1 MIGLNSGLQLFVTGK
16 FWQLSHVVVGCTFSV
31 QSKRLVKYLPGK
43 MVFESTEDNWGTTVY
58 SDFINSVTEL
68 LGTLDSVQVC
78 LVAFGD
84 FRIRLISISLLDA
97 ICIVFL
103 LLLGHERLCK
113 MVAAWQESQ
122 VVAE

>member
-1 MIGLNSGLQLFVTGK
+1 
-16 FWQLSHVVVGCTFSV
+16 
-31 QSKRLVKYLPGK
+31 

-78 LVAFGD
+78 LVAFSD

-103 LLLGHERLCK
+103 LLLGHERVCE

>member
-1 MIGLNSGLQLFVTGK
+1 
-16 FWQLSHVVVGCTFSV
+16 
-31 QSKRLVKYLPGK
+31 

-78 LVAFGD
+78 LVTFGD

-97 ICIVFL
+97 IFIVFL
-103 LLLGHERLCK
+103 LLLGHERVCE

>member
-1 MIGLNSGLQLFVTGK
+1 
-16 FWQLSHVVVGCTFSV
+16 
-31 QSKRLVKYLPGK
+31 

-68 LGTLDSVQVC
+68 LGTLDSVQIC

-84 FRIRLISISLLDA
+84 FRIRLISISLLYA

-103 LLLGHERLCK
+103 LLLGHERVCE